1 MVSSSFHVYG
11 PYPIDRTHV
20 FSSRWQSEAWGLV
33 DDEEDALS
41 YARGA
46 YLFSLRN
53 KSNYKPLYVGIT
65 HKQNF
70 RKEVFNRNNLLK
82 IANDWRT
89 AKGTI
94 CIHLLA
100 KPKPSQRGFS
110 TRISADELRW
120 LEVMLIFSG
129 RRKNPDLLNKKHMKF
144 LDSVQ
149 IRHVTSSERLRG
161 KRPERVSSF
170 LNAVD
175 W

>member
-1 MVSSSFHVYG
+1 MTSAPFHVYG
-11 PYPIDRTHV
+11 PYPIDRTNV
-20 FSSRWQSEAWGLV
+20 FSSKWQSEAWEAV
-33 DDEEDALS
+33 NDEAPDLP

-65 HKQNF
+65 HRQDF
-70 RKEVFNRNNLLK
+70 RREVLNKNNLLK
-82 IANDWRT
+82 ISHDWR
-89 AKGTI
+89 AMRGTI
-94 CIHLLA
+94 CLHLLA
-100 KPKPSQRGFS
+100 KPKTSHSGFS
-110 TRISADELRW
+110 TRVTADELRW

-129 RRKNPDLLNKKHMKF
+129 RKKNPELLNKKHMRF

-149 IRHVTSSERLRG
+149 IQDVTSSERPRG

-170 LNAVD
+170 MNAVD